1 MRIRGWIEANN
12 HPGRSELVKAAV
24 HRDLQHREARMV
36 TIVCRIAIGLAV
48 WVCTISPVGAKPPGN
63 DREFAENATYRFGR
77 QMFFENAGVDA
88 AVSET
93 SLALVFEFVP
103 SLTAGT
109 DGVGQSSTT
118 GMSCEFPS
126 DEEE

>member
-12 HPGRSELVKAAV
+12 HPGGSELVKAAM
-24 HRDLQHREARMV
+24 HRDPQHREASMV

-48 WVCTISPVGAKPPGN
+48 WVSTISPVGAKPPGN
-63 DREFAENATYRFGR
+63 DREFAEDDTYRFGR
-77 QMFFENAGVDA
+77 QMFFENAGGDA
-88 AVSET
+88 GVSET

-103 SLTAGT
+103 SFAAGT

-126 DEEE
+126 DDHE